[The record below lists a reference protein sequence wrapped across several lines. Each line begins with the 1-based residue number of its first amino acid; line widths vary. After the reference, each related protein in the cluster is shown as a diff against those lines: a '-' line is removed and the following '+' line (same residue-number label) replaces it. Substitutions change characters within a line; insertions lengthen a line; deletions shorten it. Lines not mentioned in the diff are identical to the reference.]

1 MRTLIILL
9 AMGLQQN
16 FFHTVFPSNLPFR
29 QNDRQTDS
37 RCCLLEEYSTY
48 IEVWLLKQLH
58 GIQKLA
64 DRGLKRKYEI

>member
-1 MRTLIILL
+1 MTEEW
-9 AMGLQQN
+9 
-16 FFHTVFPSNLPFR
+16 
-29 QNDRQTDS
+29 
-37 RCCLLEEYSTY
+37 RCVECYQEFKRRASSSKGRKMSYTALCCVEYIEYSTY